1 MKKSK
6 TFFACAMLAAL
17 ASCSNDHVLSQQ
29 SPTPSDPDVINIV
42 AASSKPATRAVE
54 NATNLQNKQFATG
67 EKINVYLEEVKLE
80 SETAVITYTP
90 KVYKVTTTQGDVS
103 GSLVLTPSDGVNPK
117 FPSNDHGVLAY
128 AFYPS
133 TVSETENG
141 NTAPFT
147 VELNQSSDDDYKKS
161 DLMFGTNNY
170 NATEGDDYGKQIDNF
185 SGTTRG
191 NQVPLYFKHQL
202 TKIIIDLDENSFDP
216 SVFAG
221 ATISLHSAK
230 KGCIY
235 KAGKDGITEI
245 TATTDLGDGES
256 YNLGTFSTSN
266 KYAGII
272 VPQDINK
279 DQPFIKITTT
289 DNPAKIYTYKIA
301 DDPKMTF
308 EGGKKYIYKISLSG
322 GNLVV
327 VSVKIEDWDK
337 VEKTGTADLE
347 PSAGS

>member
-54 NATNLQNKQFATG
+54 NAANLQNTQFV
-67 EKINVYLEEVKLE
+67 ENSEINVYLEEVKSE
-80 SETAVITYTP
+80 SEKAVITYNP
-90 KVYKVTTTQGDVS
+90 KVYKVTTTPGVEN
-103 GSLVLTPSDGVNPK
+103 GSLVLNPSDNILPK
-117 FPSNDHGVLAY
+117 FPSNEHGVLAY

-133 TVSETENG
+133 TVSETEN
-141 NTAPFT
+141 TATFT
-147 VELNQSSDDDYKKS
+147 VELNQSQDVDYKRS

-170 NATEGDDYGKQIDNF
+170 NTEAGENYGKQIENF
-185 SGTTRG
+185 EGTKKG

-230 KGCIY
+230 KGCNY

-256 YNLGTFSTSN
+256 YNLGTFSISN

>member
-6 TFFACAMLAAL
+6 TFFACAMLVTL

-42 AASSKPATRAVE
+42 AASSKPVTRAVE
-54 NATNLQNKQFATG
+54 NETNLQNKQFATG
-67 EKINVYLEEVKLE
+67 EKINVYL
-80 SETAVITYTP
+80 SEHTNETPVITYDQPLLYTVSNTSATSSGIVLDP
-90 KVYKVTTTQGDVS
+90 PSGVT
-103 GSLVLTPSDGVNPK
+103 PK
-117 FPSNDHGVLAY
+117 FPSNNNGVDAY
-128 AFYPS
+128 ALYPTS
-133 TVSETENG
+133 VTKTDNG
-141 NTAPFT
+141 TFT
-147 VELNQSSDDDYKKS
+147 VPTDQSDDVKYRSADM
-161 DLMFGTNNY
+161 MFGTNNY
-170 NATEGDDYGKQIDNF
+170 NTTEGESYGKPIENF
-185 SGTTRG
+185 DGTKKG
-191 NQVPLYFKHQL
+191 HQVPLYFKHQL
-202 TKIIIDLDENSFDP
+202 TKIIVDLDENSFDP
-216 SVFAG
+216 SVFTG

-230 KGCIY
+230 KGCTY
-235 KAGKDGITEI
+235 KAGKDGITDI
-245 TATTDLGDGES
+245 TATTVLGDGES
-256 YNLGTFSTSN
+256 YNLGTFSTGN

-337 VEKTGTADLE
+337 VEKSGTADLE

>member
-6 TFFACAMLAAL
+6 TFFACAMLVTL

-42 AASSKPATRAVE
+42 AASSKPVTRAVE
-54 NATNLQNKQFATG
+54 NETNLQNKQFATG
-67 EKINVYLEEVKLE
+67 EKINVYLKEV
-80 SETAVITYTP
+80 TTTNPVITYSA
-90 KVYKVTTTQGDVS
+90 KVYNVS
-103 GSLVLTPSDGVNPK
+103 SNNGKETGSLVLTPSDGVNPK

-133 TVSETENG
+133 TVSETEN
-141 NTAPFT
+141 TATFT
-147 VELNQSSDDDYKKS
+147 VELNQSQDVDYKKS

-170 NATEGDDYGKQIDNF
+170 NTTVGENYGKQIDNF

-230 KGCIY
+230 KGCNY

-256 YNLGTFSTSN
+256 YNLGTFSNSN